1 MSKPFLKWAGGK
13 AKLVPF
19 IEANL
24 PKSKRKRLI
33 EPFSGSGA
41 ITFGIEFESYLLA
54 DTNADLINLFE
65 ALKTEKKGF
74 IDYIQSFFIPENNQE
89 ERFYELR
96 TQFNQSQDK
105 LERSALFMYL
115 NRHAYNGL
123 CRYNRSGGFNVPF
136 GRYKTVYFPEAE
148 MQNFIEKSSRI
159 ELLHSDFENVF
170 SKAQRDDLIYCDPP
184 YVPLSQTASFT
195 AYSQDG
201 FNHQDQVRL
210 ANLANKT
217 SKQTKGVLVS
227 NHDTEVTR
235 ELYKGADIKTISVQ
249 RNISSKGNNR
259 TKANEILAIFK

>member
-1 MSKPFLKWAGGK
+1 
-13 AKLVPF
+13 
-19 IEANL
+19 
-24 PKSKRKRLI
+24 
-33 EPFSGSGA
+33 
-41 ITFGIEFESYLLA
+41 
-54 DTNADLINLFE
+54 
-65 ALKTEKKGF
+65 
-74 IDYIQSFFIPENNQE
+74 
-89 ERFYELR
+89 
-96 TQFNQSQDK
+96 
-105 LERSALFMYL
+105 MYL

-123 CRYNRSGGFNVPF
+123 CRYNSKGVFNVPF

-159 ELLHSDFENVF
+159 ELLHGDFENVF
-170 SKAQRDDLIYCDPP
+170 SKAQPDDLIYCDPP

-217 SKQTKGVLVS
+217 AKNTKGVLIS
-227 NHDTEVTR
+227 NHDTEET
-235 ELYKGADIKTISVQ
+235 KTISVQ

>member
-19 IEANL
+19 IESNL
-24 PKSKRKRLI
+24 PKNQRKRLI

-41 ITFGIEFESYLLA
+41 ISFGIEFESYVLA

-65 ALKTEKKGF
+65 SLKTEKQSF
-74 IDYIQSFFIPENNQE
+74 IDYSQSFFIPENNQE

-96 TQFNQSQDK
+96 EQFNQSKDK

-123 CRYNRSGGFNVPF
+123 CRYNSKGIFNVPF
-136 GRYKTVYFPEAE
+136 GRYKTIYFPIAE
-148 MQNFIEKSSRI
+148 MQNFIDKSDRV
-159 ELLHSDFENVF
+159 LLIHDDFESVL
-170 SKAQRDDLIYCDPP
+170 SKVMPDDLIYCDPP

-195 AYSQDG
+195 AYSQHG
-201 FNHQDQVRL
+201 FNYQDQVRL
-210 ANLANKT
+210 ADLAKNTAK
-217 SKQTKGVLVS
+217 KTKGVLIS
-227 NHDTEVTR
+227 NHDTDLTR
-235 ELYKGADIKTISVQ
+235 ELYKGAEIKTISVQ
-249 RNISSKGNNR
+249 RNISAKGNNR